1 MSRRQISKPPFAAFL
16 LLLAIQTGPAI
27 LTGVAATRHLEHG
40 TAVELAVVPRDPR
53 DLFKGEYSVLAYEFG
68 RHDGP
73 VGAEAWTTAPNC
85 GPSRDSCHVRQGRP
99 VYAELEAVEGG
110 LHRMKRLAFAK
121 PETGIRYI
129 RGETVSGMLWK
140 GTSKSVGDKACPD
153 GEVCFRGALSFGIER
168 FYGPQGE
175 PAKVDLLP
183 RDRLRVRV
191 RLDEEGRAQ
200 LDAIL
205 LDGAVRARTA
215 RLW

>member
-1 MSRRQISKPPFAAFL
+1 MSRKLKSRLPFAAFL

-40 TAVELAVVPRDPR
+40 TAIELAVVPRDPR
-53 DLFKGEYSVLAYEFG
+53 DLFKGEYSVLSYEFG

-73 VGAEAWTTAPNC
+73 VGAEAWTAVPNC
-85 GPSRDSCHVRQGRP
+85 GPARDSCYVAQGIP
-99 VYAELEAVEGG
+99 VYAELEGVEGD

-121 PETGIRYI
+121 PDPGIRYI
-129 RGETVSGMLWK
+129 KGETVSGHLWK
-140 GTSKSVGDKACPD
+140 GSSKSPGLKPCPD
-153 GEVCFRGALSFGIER
+153 GEVCFKGAVNFGIER

-175 PAKVDLLP
+175 PAKVDRLP
-183 RDRLRVRV
+183 RDRLKVRV
-191 RLDEEGRAQ
+191 RLDDEGRAQ

-205 LDGAVRARTA
+205 LDGDVRARTA

>member
-1 MSRRQISKPPFAAFL
+1 MSRKMVSKLPYAAFL
-16 LLLAIQTGPAI
+16 LLLAIQIGPAI

-73 VGAEAWTTAPNC
+73 VGAEAWAAVPSCRPGQDNC
-85 GPSRDSCHVRQGRP
+85 YVAQGIP
-99 VYAELEAVEGG
+99 VYAELEAVDGD

-121 PETGIRYI
+121 PEPGTRYI
-129 RGETVSGMLWK
+129 RGETVAGHLWR
-140 GTSKSVGDKACPD
+140 GTPKAAGSKPCPD
-153 GEVCFRGALSFGIER
+153 GELCFQGTTRFEIER

-175 PAKVDLLP
+175 PAKVDRLP
-183 RDRLRVRV
+183 RDGLRVRV
-191 RLDEEGRAQ
+191 RLDGEGRAQ

-205 LDGAVRARTA
+205 LDGVVRARTA

>member
-1 MSRRQISKPPFAAFL
+1 MNPKLASKLPFAGFL

-27 LTGVAATRHLEHG
+27 LTGVAATRHLEEG

-53 DLFKGEYSVLAYEFG
+53 DLFKGEYSVLAYELG

-73 VGAEAWTTAPNC
+73 VGAEAWTAVRGC
-85 GPSRDSCHVRQGRP
+85 GPGRDNCYVGQGTP
-99 VYAELEAVEGG
+99 VYAELVAVDGD
-110 LHRMKRLAFAK
+110 LHAMKRLAFAK
-121 PETGIRYI
+121 PTPGSRYI
-129 RGETVSGMLWK
+129 RGETVSGQLWR
-140 GTSKSVGDKACPD
+140 GNPKSAGGKPCPD
-153 GEVCFRGALSFGIER
+153 GEVCFKGAVSFGIER

-175 PAKVDLLP
+175 PAKVDRLP

-191 RLDEEGRAQ
+191 RLDDEGRAQ

-205 LDGAVRARTA
+205 LDGAVQARTA